1 MKILKT
7 LNSTTSDLN
16 NNISNSLNNKI
27 NNSNINDNNKI
38 NINNE
43 EQNELNKDET
53 IELLNNQL
61 IFIKSELKKAL
72 NKKAILEE
80 EIIKI
85 NKSYQ
90 PKNLLEKEEILSVL
104 KETFIK
110 LINNININ
118 NKNKEIII
126 VILKLLDFSE
136 IEIKKVIEKKK

>member
-1 MKILKT
+1 MK
-7 LNSTTSDLN
+7 
-16 NNISNSLNNKI
+16 
-27 NNSNINDNNKI
+27 
-38 NINNE
+38 
-43 EQNELNKDET
+43 
-53 IELLNNQL
+53 NQ
-61 IFIKSELKKAL
+61 IIIKK
-72 NKKAILEE
+72 

-126 VILKLLDFSE
+126 VILKLLDCSE